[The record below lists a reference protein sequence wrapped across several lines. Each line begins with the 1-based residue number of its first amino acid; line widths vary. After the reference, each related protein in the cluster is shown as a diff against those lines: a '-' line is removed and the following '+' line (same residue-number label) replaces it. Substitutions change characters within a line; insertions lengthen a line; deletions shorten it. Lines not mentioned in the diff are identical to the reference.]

1 MLAAYQVR
9 FIKEYDDLVS
19 KYIKLNT
26 LIKKAEDGV
35 LDFELNCPIELL
47 KEQSEIMW
55 RYIEILWERSAYE
68 KVDLIP
74 ITNS

>member
-1 MLAAYQVR
+1 MEAYQVR
-9 FIKEYDDLVS
+9 FVKEYDDLVAR
-19 KYIKLNT
+19 YVKLNNF
-26 LIKKAEDGV
+26 IKKAEDGIF
-35 LDFELNCPIELL
+35 DFELNCPIELL

>member
-1 MLAAYQVR
+1 MEAYQVR
-9 FIKEYDDLVS
+9 FIKEYDDLVAR
-19 KYIKLNT
+19 YVKLNN
-26 LIKKAEDGV
+26 LIKKAEDGI
-35 LDFELNCPIELL
+35 LDFELNCPVELL

>member
-1 MLAAYQVR
+1 MEAYQVR
-9 FIKEYDDLVS
+9 FVKEYDNLVAR
-19 KYIKLNT
+19 YVKLNN
-26 LIKKAEDGV
+26 LIKKAEDGIF
-35 LDFELNCPIELL
+35 DFELNCPIELL

>member
-1 MLAAYQVR
+1 MEAYQVR
-9 FIKEYDDLVS
+9 FVKEYDDLVA
-19 KYIKLNT
+19 KYVKLNN
-26 LIKKAEDGV
+26 LIKKAEDGI

>member
-1 MLAAYQVR
+1 MEAYQVR
-9 FIKEYDDLVS
+9 FMKEYDDLVTR
-19 KYIKLNT
+19 YTKLNN
-26 LIKKAEDGV
+26 LIKKAEEGT

-47 KEQSEIMW
+47 KEQLEIMW
-55 RYIEILWERSAYE
+55 KCIEILWERSAYE